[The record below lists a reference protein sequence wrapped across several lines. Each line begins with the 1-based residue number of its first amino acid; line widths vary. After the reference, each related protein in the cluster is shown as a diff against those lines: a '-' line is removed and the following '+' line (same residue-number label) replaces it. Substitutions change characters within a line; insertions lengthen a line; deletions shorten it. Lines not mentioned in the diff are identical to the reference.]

1 MVGMSVYLDFL
12 PTVEISSPAIAPPLL
27 AIEISLKSCRLH
39 MFQIYVSG
47 AGQNMLN
54 MLPHCW
60 QAKELTAISCWER
73 DSYIHVV
80 GVGGKGAGQTTTNYN
95 YDDTNWLCFCMCVCV
110 CCSVFALRW
119 SWFYLFI
126 YIFFIF
132 FFLFGVSNNPK
143 CQDTQ
148 TGDTWHV
155 RLVIVS
161 LAFGWLSIHLN
172 IFPTHP
178 KADKNKIVK
187 NHKA

>member
-12 PTVEISSPAIAPPLL
+12 PTVEIRSPAIAPPLL

-47 AGQNMLN
+47 AGRNMLN
-54 MLPHCW
+54 MLPQCW

-110 CCSVFALRW
+110 CCSVFALPW

-126 YIFFIF
+126 YIFFSF
-132 FFLFGVSNNPK
+132 FSFFLGFLT
-143 CQDTQ
+143 TQ
-148 TGDTWHV
+148 NVRILRQGIRGMWGLSSFHWHSV
-155 RLVIVS
+155 GS
-161 LAFGWLSIHLN
+161 LSIWTFSRL
-172 IFPTHP
+172 TP
-178 KADKNKIVK
+178 KRIKTKS
-187 NHKA
+187 